1 MKSMTNIPN
10 IPNLLRA
17 CTLLCM
23 LTLSLL
29 GVGVGMGMGMG
40 MGAVMQSAPQPVWQE
55 VLSNDGSWKVKW
67 RVVIGAR
74 PAELP
79 VVRRRFSLELHI
91 ESTRDPKQIVT
102 AVLVDAQMPEHAH
115 GMNVAP
121 TILLEP
127 GGAVAEGMLFHMSG
141 RWEVDV
147 DIDDGVTVERAQW
160 NILMY

>member
-1 MKSMTNIPN
+1 
-10 IPNLLRA
+10 
-17 CTLLCM
+17 M
-23 LTLSLL
+23 LTLPLL
-29 GVGVGMGMGMG
+29 GVGMGVGMGVGAGAG
-40 MGAVMQSAPQPVWQE
+40 MGAVMQSTPQPVWQE
-55 VLSNDGSWKVKW
+55 VISNDGSWNLKW
-67 RVVIGAR
+67 RVLIGAR
-74 PAELP
+74 IAELP

-91 ESTRDPKQIVT
+91 ESTRDPKQIVM

-121 TILLEP
+121 TISLEP
-127 GGAVAEGMLFHMSG
+127 GGAVADGMLFHMSG

>member
-1 MKSMTNIPN
+1 
-10 IPNLLRA
+10 
-17 CTLLCM
+17 M
-23 LTLSLL
+23 LTLPLL
-29 GVGVGMGMGMG
+29 GV
-40 MGAVMQSAPQPVWQE
+40 GAVMQSTPQPLWQE
-55 VLSNDGSWKVKW
+55 VISNDGSWKVKW
-67 RVVIGAR
+67 RVIVGAR

-91 ESTRDPKQIVT
+91 ESTSDPKQTVT

-127 GGAVAEGMLFHMSG
+127 SGAVAEGMLFHMSG